1 MTDLQ
6 DRLSVLEREASQHQ
20 EVLQSTA
27 VTNKVQI
34 SKLQEEKA
42 MLEVSQARFHT
53 CDVSIDS
60 ILNLLAALR

>member
-6 DRLSVLEREASQHQ
+6 DRLAVLEREASQHQ

-27 VTNKVQI
+27 VTNKAQI

-42 MLEVSQARFHT
+42 MLEVSQARFHAS
-53 CDVSIDS
+53 DVSIDC
-60 ILNLLAALR
+60 ILNLLAAL